1 MAVKLFHSTGFPS
14 QLRSGEARHGKHPA
28 TLVALASLWLALAC
42 NVAVWRLLA
51 GTTADARLVLAS
63 VLMVAGG
70 SGFFFSVLGWRR
82 TIKAAITF
90 ALILGALLACGLWS
104 QQLPIDTLWLR
115 PSRALLPAWASF
127 LRWQVLGLTLVLAVL
142 PIVWLWNTPLRRLPA
157 DQQLLSNFAGACAGV
172 LLLAGGLLLLG

>member
-82 TIKAAITF
+82 TIK
-90 ALILGALLACGLWS
+90 
-104 QQLPIDTLWLR
+104 
-115 PSRALLPAWASF
+115 
-127 LRWQVLGLTLVLAVL
+127 
-142 PIVWLWNTPLRRLPA
+142 LRRLPA